1 MLLPSHISLLLVGRV
16 LCQTTRTVSC
26 LWGISSAFH
35 VRLFVRGIVKFP
47 QCHYFLLQ
55 LNLWCIPCLVLL
67 PVLELHNFGYWHLMW
82 SDGYLCCGSFL
93 LLPGLSI
100 ERLID
105 DFTAKDTR
113 YSVLSIRRSKNYN
126 FTTYIRIDPIWTCS
140 SYPVIGHRIYW
151 LFVFS
156 QCLVCQF
163 YKPISLQ
170 SKIIHKFY
178 FPMF

>member
-1 MLLPSHISLLLVGRV
+1 MLLPSHTSLLLVGRV
-16 LCQTTRTVSC
+16 LCQTTGTVSC

-113 YSVLSIRRSKNYN
+113 YSVLSIRVKTKILRHTLESIQYEPAHLILSLAIE
-126 FTTYIRIDPIWTCS
+126 FIGS
-140 SYPVIGHRIYW
+140 S
-151 LFVFS
+151 FS
-156 QCLVCQF
+156 LSV
-163 YKPISLQ
+163 
-170 SKIIHKFY
+170 
-178 FPMF
+178 